1 MALASHRTKHR
12 TSSAA
17 ALSGGAQ
24 IQSKVEAFTV
34 LCPDCHVYL
43 DFAPMIR

>member
-24 IQSKVEAFTV
+24 TQSKVQAFTL
-34 LCPDCHVYL
+34 LCPDCYVYL